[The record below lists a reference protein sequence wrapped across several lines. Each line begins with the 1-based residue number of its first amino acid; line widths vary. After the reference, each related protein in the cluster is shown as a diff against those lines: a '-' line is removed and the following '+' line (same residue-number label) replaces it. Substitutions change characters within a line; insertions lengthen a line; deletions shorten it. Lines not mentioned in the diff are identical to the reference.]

1 MNIQEAIEKAAK
13 LLRMAKSDNV
23 NEAAIAAA
31 KAQELMERY
40 KLTGQAVEM
49 AEAQKV
55 ESVAFPDEPIQDF
68 KDSPLTPAGRLEVWL
83 GTLAVRIG
91 KLNQCHC
98 YRSSNG
104 LSFIGRASDVSV
116 ARYFFNFIRAEIER
130 LANRYCQGHGMTYF
144 NNFRHGAVD
153 GVCGKMEEAKAATLQ
168 QVKKEAQAL
177 LLGDSVQVQ
186 QGSMALT
193 VINNNALALE
203 KRHDEAVTWGKVNL
217 KLRAGSRSRTRY
229 HSGAREAGRAAGRS
243 INTSGGRGIG
253 NGGFHLS

>member
-98 YRSSNG
+98 YRSRNG

-130 LANRYCQGHGMTYF
+130 LANRYCAGHGMTYF

-168 QVKKEAQAL
+168 QVKNEAHTL
-177 LLGDSVQVQ
+177 CLSDSK
-186 QGSMALT
+186 QGGMALA
-193 VINNNALALE
+193 VIIGNAMALQ

-229 HSGAREAGRAAGRS
+229 DSGAREAGRAAGRS
-243 INTSGGRGIG
+243 INTGGGRGIG
-253 NGGFHLS
+253 NGGFHLG